1 MQTGS
6 GALIDGVKQLK
17 DGARQLSDGVEKFN
31 EEGIE
36 ALVEAFDGELKELK
50 DRMTAVRDAAKNYR
64 SFKDS
69 AGTRGESVR
78 FIYKTEKIGDE

>member
-1 MQTGS
+1 M
-6 GALIDGVKQLK
+6 D
-17 DGARQLSDGVEKFN
+17 
-31 EEGIE
+31 
-36 ALVEAFDGELKELK
+36 AFDGELKELK